1 MVQEVSI
8 DQLKGSLGNLLLLWS
23 RIERTSRDV
32 VTRAHDGKFPK
43 SGHGIA
49 AVLNAWEASVAEG
62 QPASSFR
69 VLLASTLRAQ
79 LKEPLEI
86 RNGVCHGLIG
96 LSASQ
101 CNQPA
106 TLTWELNDERRS
118 VSWEELQSLFG
129 WLSKMPFAISMISKL
144 PSEEPGSRMTDTL
157 QNRKWW
163 RAEYGIGLE
172 VAKPTGAR

>member
-8 DQLKGSLGNLLLLWS
+8 DQLKESLGSLLLLWS
-23 RIERTSRDV
+23 RVERAARDE

-43 SGHGIA
+43 SAHGIA

-62 QPASSFR
+62 KPATSFR
-69 VLLASTLRAQ
+69 FLLASMLRAQ
-79 LKEPLEI
+79 LREPLEI

-129 WLSKMPFAISMISKL
+129 WLSKVPFVISMISKL
-144 PSEEPGSRMTDTL
+144 PSEELGSRMTDT
-157 QNRKWW
+157 QENREWW
-163 RAEYGIGLE
+163 FTEYGLRFEG
-172 VAKPTGAR
+172 ANPTGAR